1 MIMFHKFT
9 RIIFITAFVMLVTSC
24 TAPPDLSPPTGMGD
38 PYPAP
43 ENDPRIAI
51 LTPDLRPWLGF
62 HTAIVLDDGE
72 HPMHVQI
79 PVRNL
84 AEKTYLIDYRILFY
98 DASGFELSP
107 TMGWRMVDLR
117 PKQTARLD
125 GKAMSTD
132 AASWRVEIKW
142 AK

>member
-1 MIMFHKFT
+1 MTTLSKFAYFF
-9 RIIFITAFVMLVTSC
+9 FIAAFVMLATSC

-51 LTPDLRPWLGF
+51 LAPDLRPWLGF
-62 HTAIVLDDGE
+62 HTPIVQDDGQR
-72 HPMHVQI
+72 PMHVQL

-84 AEKTYLIDYRILFY
+84 AEKTYLIDYRIIFY

-107 TMGWRMVDLR
+107 VMGWRMVDLR

-125 GKAMSTD
+125 GKALSTD
-132 AASWRVEIKW
+132 AASWRAEVKW
-142 AK
+142 AR